1 MLDAKKPWLSIYGD
15 RLSGEPLGGSLT
27 GFLEEAVEKYGDN
40 RALARGEQK
49 ISYGELLDLTE
60 SFAAA
65 LYEAG
70 VQKGDRVGL
79 MLPNC
84 PEYVVA
90 FFGTMRLGAT
100 ATQVNP
106 IYVGRVE
113 PASRWQVGA

>member
-15 RLSGEPLGGSLT
+15 RLSGET
-27 GFLEEAVEKYGDN
+27 
-40 RALARGEQK
+40 
-49 ISYGELLDLTE
+49 
-60 SFAAA
+60 FAAA

-90 FFGTMRLGAT
+90 FFGTMRIGAT

-106 IYVGRVE
+106 VYVGRELTHIFENSGTETVIVHSMMYE
-113 PASRWQVGA
+113 KAKAVQENTPLK